1 MGRFGFVF
9 GPDGAGP
16 YSALNNEGICRDALR
31 RVRIHGGLIEP
42 ALPEICILNAQSW
55 QGPTYRRAEH
65 AGIQSARRRQP
76 LLFRHFGKVALSL
89 E

>member
-1 MGRFGFVF
+1 MGCFGFVF

-42 ALPEICILNAQSW
+42 ALPVFVGSKLKLGRARHPQVSEALRRGALAGRILYSSW
-55 QGPTYRRAEH
+55 LIG
-65 AGIQSARRRQP
+65 
-76 LLFRHFGKVALSL
+76 LV
-89 E
+89 

>member
-1 MGRFGFVF
+1 MGCSGFVF

-42 ALPEICILNAQSW
+42 ALPVFGRPSL
-55 QGPTYRRAEH
+55 GRADDPHRPME
-65 AGIQSARRRQP
+65 
-76 LLFRHFGKVALSL
+76 
-89 E
+89 